1 MIYPEKIKAKKSDK
15 IIKILI
21 CVSACIAIL
30 LWVINKLT
38 TPRIHWAAL
47 ANAGIIYVWITVI
60 YSIHKNVNI
69 AGHVLLQTIAIS
81 VLTMYIDY
89 VLSIKS
95 GWSIN
100 IAIPIIIII
109 ANITMTILTIVSYK
123 KYIKYAIYQ
132 LIIVMISMLP
142 AILMAEHLI
151 ENNILNTCAIGVSV
165 VNFVLCLI
173 WCSKDMKDAIV
184 RKFHW

>member
-21 CVSACIAIL
+21 CISVVIAIL
-30 LWVINKLT
+30 LWIVNKLT
-38 TPRIHWAAL
+38 TPKIPWAAL
-47 ANAGIIYVWITVI
+47 TNGGIVYAWVIVI
-60 YSIHKNVNI
+60 YSIRKNVNI

-81 VLTMYIDY
+81 LLAVYIDY
-89 VLSIKS
+89 ILRFKR

-109 ANITMTILTIVSYK
+109 ANITMAVLTIVSHK

-132 LIIVMISMLP
+132 LIIVMLSMLP
-142 AILMAEHLI
+142 AILMAEHI
-151 ENNILNTCAIGVSV
+151 AQDNILNMFAIVVSV
-165 VNFVLCLI
+165 MNFVLCLI
-173 WCSKDMKDAIV
+173 WCAKDVKDAIL
-184 RKFHW
+184 RKLHL